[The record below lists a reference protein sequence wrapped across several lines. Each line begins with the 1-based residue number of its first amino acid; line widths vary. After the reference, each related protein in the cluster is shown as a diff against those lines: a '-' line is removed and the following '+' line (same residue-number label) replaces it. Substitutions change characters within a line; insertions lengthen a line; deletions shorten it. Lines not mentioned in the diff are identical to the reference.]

1 MCDKALLMSSECGG
15 ESAFNIFS
23 TGLVERWQESIYIF
37 QVSLSTI
44 IKSMACFFVFLKK
57 NFGWFW
63 TNFDNYNLCQLWT
76 KHSLVNRNNLLV
88 EQIAKVKF
96 RWNLKQ

>member
-1 MCDKALLMSSECGG
+1 MCDKALLMYSECGG

-37 QVSLSTI
+37 QVSLSII

-57 NFGWFW
+57 TLVDSEPILIIITYANFG
-63 TNFDNYNLCQLWT
+63 QSILW
-76 KHSLVNRNNLLV
+76 
-88 EQIAKVKF
+88 
-96 RWNLKQ
+96 